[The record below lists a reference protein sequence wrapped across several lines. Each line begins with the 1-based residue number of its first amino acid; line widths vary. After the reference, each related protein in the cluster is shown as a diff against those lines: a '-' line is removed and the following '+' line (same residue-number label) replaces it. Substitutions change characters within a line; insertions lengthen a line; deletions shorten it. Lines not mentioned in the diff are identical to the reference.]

1 MPEAAPF
8 RQLARRSLRVH
19 ALLIGVIA
27 LATLQAG
34 LLLSTATQLLHSEQD
49 KIEFH
54 FRRLGGALQEHERFL
69 RGWRVQDPNHPLQP
83 GGPPVKGPV
92 TYLPFAQL
100 GVDPALHDSATLLGR
115 RFTGF
120 YSAFWAESR
129 FPSPRCLLIN
139 TAGTAGILVPSTADD
154 IGSARP
160 PLPILQA
167 TLGYIKQLAPSASAQ
182 RGDVRWTGR
191 ELGPGNPRLIS
202 IARAP
207 QDAAA
212 WGGEEG
218 SANAPAVACL
228 LDVSRLDDH
237 RQVLGESIYDQL
249 SIIAPDGMQV
259 YGPAVAAPRQAG
271 REYTMRGLVYR
282 MRTDA
287 GWQVV
292 YHVRWGRILSHPRG
306 PLIGSVVLALL
317 LAGGGTLLLRSYRRS
332 VLQPLRA
339 NHERLLES
347 EAFSRTVLDNAPIG
361 LCLLRRRDGEVI
373 LDNAPAR
380 SWLGN
385 SHEAPGWHSEWRAAA
400 QTSLSTDHPDGQTFT
415 TPGGRHLLVTAT
427 PARYRGEP
435 VVLCLFVDLTAQHEA
450 EQVLQQARVAAD
462 QANRAKSQFLATISH
477 EIRTPLYGVLGTL
490 ELLGLTPLVP
500 RQQEYLSTIQR
511 SSATLMELI
520 SDILDVSK
528 AEAGQLT
535 LEPVVFNPATLTE
548 DVLRSYA
555 AAATRKH
562 LQLYACIE
570 TSTDIKVVG
579 DAARIRQVLNNLLS
593 NAVKFT
599 DAGRIVVRLTTLQQP
614 GEPPRLHWQVADTG
628 IGIAQE
634 HHERLF
640 EAFYQANPGTDALRG
655 TGLGLAIS
663 AHLVGLMAG
672 QLRVVSESGLGSS
685 FSFAL
690 PLMHSRDAADPHP
703 RFDSPQTLYV
713 RSSAREL
720 AESLCGRI
728 RQRGAHAVLFNV
740 DNAESFDTH
749 TPLLD
754 IVLDEPVPEW
764 AGPHV
769 VAVTDGGDR
778 TEFNQGRWIVGMH
791 RLDAMVDAL
800 LQASGHGKLPNAVLP
815 EPALRPLG
823 LHVLI
828 AEDNPINQTILREQL
843 EQLGCHAVVAGDGDE
858 ALGYW
863 DQRRF
868 DAVLTDVNMP
878 HMDGYALARALR
890 GRGAQ
895 VPIIGA
901 TANAAPEER
910 ERCRVAGMNSCL
922 VKPISLHALYLQLS
936 PLAASVALDSS
947 PGSDN
952 AVCTLAVPAHL
963 RSLFLTTMRDD
974 LHALERAT
982 LEADTVQM
990 RQMLHRIGGALVT
1003 VSAQRLVDQ
1012 VTDIEDA
1019 IDAGAPVDQVVFAT
1033 ATFHHQLERALSQL
1047 EQHPP
1052 DDTLALS

>member
-54 FRRLGGALQEHERFL
+54 FRRLGGALREHERFL
-69 RGWRVQDPNHPLQP
+69 RGWRVQDPHHPLQTV
-83 GGPPVKGPV
+83 GPPVKGPV

-129 FPSPRCLLIN
+129 FPSPRCLLIS
-139 TAGTAGILVPSTADD
+139 TTGTAGILVPATADD
-154 IGSARP
+154 IGSTRP
-160 PLPILQA
+160 SLSVLQA

-207 QDAAA
+207 QDAVA
-212 WGGEEG
+212 WGTDDG
-218 SANAPAVACL
+218 SANVPSIACL

-249 SIIAPDGMQV
+249 SIIAPDGTQV
-259 YGPAVAAPRQAG
+259 YGPTVAASSQTG
-271 REYTMRGLVYR
+271 REYTLRGLVYR

-292 YHVRWGRILSHPRG
+292 YLVRWARILSHPRG
-306 PLIGSVVLALL
+306 PLIGGVVVALL

-361 LCLLRRRDGEVI
+361 LCLLRRRDGEVM

-385 SHEAPGWHSEWRAAA
+385 SHEAPGWHGEWRAAA
-400 QTSLSTDHPDGQTFT
+400 QSNLSTEHPGGQTFT
-415 TPGGRHLLVTAT
+415 TSGGRHLLVTAT

-435 VVLCLFVDLTAQHEA
+435 VVLCLFVDLTAQYEA

-535 LEPVVFNPATLTE
+535 LEPVVFNPAILTE

-570 TSTDIKVVG
+570 TSTDLKVIG

-599 DAGRIVVRLTTLQQP
+599 DAGRIVVRLTTLQPP

-628 IGIAQE
+628 IGISQE
-634 HHERLF
+634 HHARLF

-663 AHLVGLMAG
+663 AHLVGMMAG
-672 QLRVVSESGLGSS
+672 ELRVVSESGLGSS

-690 PLMHSRDAADPHP
+690 PLTHSTDAAVLHRGFDP
-703 RFDSPQTLYV
+703 PQTLYV
-713 RSSAREL
+713 RSPSREL
-720 AESLCGRI
+720 AESLCDRL
-728 RQRGAHAVLFNV
+728 RQRGAHALLFNSE
-740 DNAESFDTH
+740 NAENFSTDI
-749 TPLLD
+749 PLLD
-754 IVLDEPVPEW
+754 VVLDEPVPEW
-764 AGPHV
+764 VGPHV
-769 VAVTDGGDR
+769 VAVTDGGDHA
-778 TEFNQGRWIVGMH
+778 EFTQGHWVVSMH

-800 LQASGHGKLPNAVLP
+800 LQASGHGRRQSAALP
-815 EPALRPLG
+815 EPSLHPLG

-843 EQLGCHAVVAGDGDE
+843 EQLGCYAVVAGDGDE

-878 HMDGYALARALR
+878 HMDGYALTRALR
-890 GRGAQ
+890 DRGAA

-910 ERCRVAGMNSCL
+910 ERCRAAGMDSCL
-922 VKPISLHALYLQLS
+922 VKPISLRALYLELS
-936 PLAASVALDSS
+936 PLMDATASDPPPDSDD
-947 PGSDN
+947 PAD
-952 AVCTLAVPAHL
+952 TLAVPAHL

-974 LHALERAT
+974 LHT
-982 LEADTVQM
+982 LQQAMLQADTVQM
-990 RQMLHRIGGALVT
+990 RQSLHRMGGALVA
-1003 VSAQRLVDQ
+1003 VSAQRLADQVSGIENAIDGGAAVDQ
-1012 VTDIEDA
+1012 VLA
-1019 IDAGAPVDQVVFAT
+1019 AA
-1033 ATFHHQLERALSQL
+1033 ATFRQQLEHALAQL

-1052 DDTLALS
+1052 DDALAFS